1 MENVFRYQ
9 KNPNK
14 GIVEKRLNA
23 ITMRGVKRIIV
34 SN

>member
-1 MENVFRYQ
+1 MGNVYRYQ

-23 ITMRGVKRIIV
+23 ITMRGVERIII
-34 SN
+34 SH